1 LRAIFEGRRR
11 AIVGPAS
18 VENVEMTSIHG
29 LVLISCCESYLLVI
43 NKQASIEPSGRL
55 MLTNS
60 RDIIR
65 RLEREGWRL
74 VRITGSHHH
83 FAKDGCNLVT
93 VPHPKRDMP
102 TGTVRNIYKQ
112 AGWAKD

>member
-1 LRAIFEGRRR
+1 
-11 AIVGPAS
+11 
-18 VENVEMTSIHG
+18 
-29 LVLISCCESYLLVI
+29 
-43 NKQASIEPSGRL
+43 

-74 VRITGSHHH
+74 VRVDGSHHH
-83 FAKDGCNLVT
+83 FAKDGRRNLVT
-93 VPHPKRDMP
+93 VPHPRKDISI
-102 TGTVRNIYKQ
+102 GTARNIYRQ